1 MWWSVEQSKEL
12 AQDLVLGMGD
22 RWSHTVAVGQA
33 AEQLAEQS
41 DLVTDVLV
49 SAAWVHDIGYAD
61 ELVDSGMHAVDGAR
75 ALQRLGAPDRVVALV
90 AHHTGAR
97 SEAEERGLL
106 AEWVRLP
113 TPSRLSLDILTLIDL
128 STSPTGQP
136 AMAVDR
142 ITEILNRYD
151 QNHPVHRAVTR
162 SQTELLGSSD
172 RVRAILGLD
181 GM

>member
-1 MWWSVEQSKEL
+1 MWSVERSQEI
-12 AQDLVLGMGD
+12 AREFMLGSGD

-41 DLVTDVLV
+41 DLVTDVLI
-49 SAAWVHDIGYAD
+49 SAAWVHDIGYAA

-75 ALQRLGAPDRVVALV
+75 ALLRLGAPDRVVALV

-97 SEAEERGLL
+97 LEAEERGLL
-106 AEWVRLP
+106 SEWMEMP
-113 TPSRLSLDILTLIDL
+113 TPNRLSLDILTLIDL

-136 AMAVDR
+136 VMAVDR

-151 QNHPVHRAVTR
+151 DDHPVHRAVTR
-162 SQTELLGSSD
+162 SQGELLASSA
-172 RVRAILGLD
+172 RGARFSV
-181 GM
+181 